1 MYLPRRILSLVYFL
15 SSFPLL
21 AMAQTAGTGA
31 LTGIVTD
38 NSGAVIQEA
47 RVRVINEA
55 TGAVRTVASRQNGS
69 YSVPLLPPGIYRVE
83 FSRNGFKTAVK
94 PGLEINVTETAR
106 FDIGLELG
114 EVHEQVTV
122 TSETQLLQ
130 TESSALGRITDQ
142 ALVSNL
148 PLVTR
153 DYTQIVTLS
162 PGVASNVTNA
172 AELGRGNGGLTQ
184 GSFRA
189 YGAGGADNN
198 FQMNGVQ
205 INDLQASG
213 SFSGGVA
220 IPNPDAIQEFKV
232 QTGLYDATYGRN
244 AGANVN
250 VVTRSGGNEMH
261 GNVFEFFRNDAL
273 NANEFFR
280 NLSGQPRGV
289 LKQNQFGFTLGGPLK
304 RDKLPF
310 FISYQGMRQING
322 LGNGATSNFSS
333 PPFTDDRSRAALGRL
348 FQGQRGFFQNAANGV
363 GPAIAADGSNI
374 SPQALALLNL
384 KLPNGQYAIPTPQTI
399 NPAIGFNVQGRSAF
413 SVPATFDEDQFLVNL
428 DFLQTD
434 RSKFAGRFFMANS
447 SQSLPLPL
455 SQLGTSAPG
464 FPQLSDSRLR
474 NLSLAHTYTFSPT
487 LLNNAEFGF
496 HRIASPTIQQEIFK
510 WSDVGVQAPS
520 VGNDYPVVGIAGSLA
535 LGGNG
540 QGLDLAQNHFTFQN
554 SLTYIR
560 GRHTLRFG
568 GGITR
573 SQLNLS
579 DFHFFGGLQFQS
591 WPDFLLGLPAGPVES
606 GGNGTAVSNVTVSI
620 DIPGMLDRAWR
631 LTDGNAFIQDDIKL
645 SQSFTLNL
653 GVRYERLSNLG
664 DTLGRNSGFD
674 IALAN
679 PNPPAAGTIDGYVV
693 SRNLPGGVPRGVR
706 QLDNTYGI
714 RGEHQNNVG
723 PRIGMAW
730 RLPRGGSPLTGR
742 MVLRGGYGIY
752 YTRATGQPFLQ
763 LAAAPPFALVRQ
775 LAGMPNG
782 AASFANP
789 FGPDLT
795 FPQFPAYSPSLPQRS
810 ISFIDQGYRPPVT
823 QQFSLNLQTEMGR
836 DLLFEVGYVGTR
848 GTHQIQNR
856 SLNQALLASPAN
868 PIRGETTNTL
878 ANLRRRV
885 PILGFTAPGLNDID
899 SSASSW
905 YHGLDASLTKRLSR
919 GLQFLAAYTFS
930 HAYSTFGRNTTA
942 AGVAG
947 IAGNQNDARANY
959 GRSEFNREHRLVVSY
974 LYQFPSPQRFSAFID
989 NILGGWSVAGVTTFQ
1004 SGLPMSL
1011 TGTNVNNIF
1020 GITTD
1025 RVQLAAGC
1033 TYSDLTNSG
1042 PVDGKL
1048 NNYFNN
1054 NCILRGPAPANSQPG
1069 TLGPPMWP
1077 VVGDD
1082 GIATAFGNSGV
1093 GVVFGPD
1100 QRNFD
1105 IALIKRTPVRR
1116 LRDGA
1121 SIELRAELFNAFN
1134 TTQFNTPNTNVSA
1147 GNNFGVITTT
1157 AVNPRIVQ
1165 FALKLNF

>member
-1 MYLPRRILSLVYFL
+1 MYLPRRILSLVYLL

-21 AMAQTAGTGA
+21 AAAQTAGTGA

-38 NSGAVIQEA
+38 NAGAVIQDA
-47 RVRVINEA
+47 SVKVINES
-55 TGAVRTVASRQNGS
+55 TGEVRTVASRQNGS
-69 YSVPLLPPGIYRVE
+69 YVVPLLPPGIYRVE
-83 FSRNGFKTAVK
+83 FSRNGFKTSVK
-94 PGLEINVTETAR
+94 PRLEINVTETAR
-106 FDIGLELG
+106 LDIGFELG
-114 EVHEQVTV
+114 EVQEQCTV
-122 TSETQLLQ
+122 TSEVQLLQ
-130 TESSALGRITDQ
+130 TESSALGRITDRL
-142 ALVSNL
+142 LVSNL

-153 DYTQIVTLS
+153 NYTQIVTLS
-162 PGVASNVTNA
+162 PGIASDVTNA

-189 YGAGGADNN
+189 YGASGADNN

-250 VVTRSGGNEMH
+250 VVTRSGSNEFH
-261 GNVFEFFRNDAL
+261 GNVFEYFRNDAL
-273 NANEFFR
+273 NANGFFR
-280 NLSGQPRGV
+280 NLTGQPRGV
-289 LKQNQFGFTLGGPLK
+289 LKQNQFGFTLGGPVK
-304 RDKLPF
+304 KDKLLF

-322 LGNGATSNFSS
+322 LDDRATSNFST

-348 FQGQRGFFQNAANGV
+348 FQGQRGFFQRNPAGGV

-384 KLPNGQYAIPTPQTI
+384 KLPNGQYVIPTPQTI
-399 NPAIGFNVQGRSAF
+399 NPASGFDAQGRSAF

-434 RSKFAGRFFMANS
+434 RSKFAGRFFLANS
-447 SQSLPLPL
+447 SQNLPLPP
-455 SQLGTSAPG
+455 SQLGTTAPG
-464 FPQLSDSRLR
+464 FPQLSDSRMR
-474 NLSLAHTYTFSPT
+474 NLSLAHTYVLSPR

-496 HRIASPTIQQEIFK
+496 HRIASPATQQEIFK
-510 WSDVGVQAPS
+510 WSDVGVTAPQ
-520 VGNDYPVVGIAGSLA
+520 VANDYPVVGVAGSLA

-540 QGLDLAQNHFTFQN
+540 QGLDLVQNQFTFQD
-554 SLTYIR
+554 SLTYIH
-560 GRHTLRFG
+560 GRHTFRFG

-573 SQLNLS
+573 SQVNLS

-606 GGNGTAVSNVTVSI
+606 GGNGTTVSNVTVSI
-620 DIPGMLDRAWR
+620 DIPGMLDRVWR
-631 LTDGNAFIQDDIKL
+631 LTDGSAFLQDDIKL
-645 SQSFTLNL
+645 TPSFTLNL

-679 PNPPAAGTIDGYVV
+679 PNPPASGSLEGFVV
-693 SRNLPGGVPRGVR
+693 SQNFPGTVPPGVR

-723 PRIGMAW
+723 PRIGLAW
-730 RLPRGGSPLTGR
+730 RLPRSGSPLTGR

-775 LAGMPNG
+775 LVGQPNG

-795 FPQFPAYSPSLPQRS
+795 FPQFPAYSPAMVRT

-836 DLLFEVGYVGTR
+836 DLLLEVGYVGTR

-868 PIRGETTNTL
+868 PIRGETTNTV
-878 ANLRRRV
+878 ANIRRRV

-905 YHGLDASLTKRLSR
+905 YHGLDASLTKRLSK

-930 HAYSTFGRNTTA
+930 HAYSTFGRNTSA

-974 LYQFPSPQRFSAFID
+974 LYQFPSPQRFSTFFD
-989 NILGGWSVAGVTTFQ
+989 NLLGGWAVSGVTTFQ

-1011 TGTNVNNIF
+1011 TGTNINNVF

-1025 RVQLAAGC
+1025 RVQLVAGC
-1033 TYSDLTNSG
+1033 TYGDLANSS
-1042 PVDGKL
+1042 PVHRKL
-1048 NNYFNN
+1048 DNYFNN
-1054 NCILRGPAPANSQPG
+1054 KCILRGPASANSP
-1069 TLGPPMWP
+1069 LGPPIWP

-1082 GIATAFGNSGV
+1082 GTATAFGNSGV

-1105 IALIKRTPVRR
+1105 IALIKRTSIRR

-1121 SIELRAELFNAFN
+1121 SIEFRAEFFNAFN
-1134 TTQFNTPNTNVSA
+1134 TTQFSNPNTNVSA
-1147 GNNFGVITTT
+1147 GNNFGAITTT
-1157 AVNPRIVQ
+1157 AVSPRVMQ